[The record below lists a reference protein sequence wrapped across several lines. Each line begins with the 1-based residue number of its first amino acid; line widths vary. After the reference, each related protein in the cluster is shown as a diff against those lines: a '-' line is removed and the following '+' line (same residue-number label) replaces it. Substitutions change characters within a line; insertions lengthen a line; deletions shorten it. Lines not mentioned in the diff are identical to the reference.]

1 MVNQNFI
8 SSYYNR
14 VQEVLFII
22 FNTLPELLILWL
34 ISILPLAQVVIFQW
48 AQNVWSNFRHQYSSS
63 NLKEEALQFWHH
75 HHHRIHYRR
84 ISNSLFIVNFVLQG
98 LKLCTHIVTC
108 YLTKFGNRIT
118 VYVLCL
124 ATAILNT
131 HHK

>member
-48 AQNVWSNFRHQYSSS
+48 PQNVWSNFRHQYSSR
-63 NLKEEALQFWHH
+63 NLKEEALKFWHH
-75 HHHRIHYRR
+75 PIIHYRR

-98 LKLCTHIVTC
+98 LKSCTHIVTR
-108 YLTKFGNRIT
+108 YLSKFGNRIT